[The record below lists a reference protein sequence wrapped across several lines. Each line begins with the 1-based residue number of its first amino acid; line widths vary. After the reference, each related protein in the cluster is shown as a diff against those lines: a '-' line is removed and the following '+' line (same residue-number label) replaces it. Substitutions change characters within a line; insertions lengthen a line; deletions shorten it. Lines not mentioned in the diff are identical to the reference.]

1 MENSI
6 NNKYYVYIEFT
17 LMHYKSDDIEIIIS
31 NETDAIIKEL
41 FLQRYEIGLETSS
54 ER

>member
-1 MENSI
+1 MGNSV

-17 LMHYKSDDIEIIIS
+17 LMHYKSDEIEILVS
-31 NETDAIIKEL
+31 NETDAIVKEL
-41 FLQRYEIGLETSS
+41 FLQRYEIGLETSI

>member
-6 NNKYYVYIEFT
+6 NNKYYVYIEFI
-17 LMHYKSDDIEIIIS
+17 LMHYKSDDIEIIVS

-41 FLQRYEIGLETSS
+41 FLQRYEIGLETSI
-54 ER
+54 EK